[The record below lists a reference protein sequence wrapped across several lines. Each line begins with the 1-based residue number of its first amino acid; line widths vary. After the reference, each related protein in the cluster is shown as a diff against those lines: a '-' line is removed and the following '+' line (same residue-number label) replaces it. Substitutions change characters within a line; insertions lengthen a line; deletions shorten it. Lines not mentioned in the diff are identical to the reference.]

1 MWLMFRPLELCI
13 GLRYTR
19 AKRRNHFIS
28 FISLISMLG
37 VAVGIWAL
45 ITVLSVMNG
54 FENELRDRILG
65 MTAHSTVRSLDGGLK
80 DWRTAAQAAEK
91 HQEVI
96 AVAPFI
102 SFEGMFMRDRQVAPA
117 QIRGILPSEEPKVSE
132 VAGKMVEG
140 DISNLKPGEYGVILG
155 ASLARTL
162 GVFKGDKVTL
172 LTPRVSVTPAGLLPR
187 LKRFTV
193 VGIFRVGMYEYD
205 NGMAL
210 LHSKDAATLLRM
222 GDDMTGVRLKLTDMF
237 DAPRITRELTRDL
250 SGAYYITDW
259 TRQHANFFKAIKT
272 EKMVMFV
279 ILFLIVSVAAFNIV
293 STLVMLVTDKQADI
307 AILRTLGATPGSI
320 MSIFMIQGL
329 VIGIIGIIMGVI
341 TGVITALN
349 VETIV
354 GKIEEILGFKFLEA
368 DVYYISDLPSDMHW
382 SDVGLITVVA
392 FILSLLATIY
402 PAWRASRTKPA
413 EALRYE

>member
-1 MWLMFRPLELCI
+1 
-13 GLRYTR
+13 
-19 AKRRNHFIS
+19 
-28 FISLISMLG
+28 
-37 VAVGIWAL
+37 
-45 ITVLSVMNG
+45 MNG
-54 FENELRDRILG
+54 FENELRERILG
-65 MTAHSTVRSLDGGLK
+65 MTSHSTIRSLDGGLK
-80 DWRTAAQAAEK
+80 DWRIAAKAAAN
-91 HQEVI
+91 HSEVI
-96 AVAPFI
+96 GVAPFI
-102 SFEGMFMRDRQVAPA
+102 HFEGMFMRDRQVAPA
-117 QIRGILPSEEPKVSE
+117 QIRGILPSEEPNVSE
-132 VAGKMVEG
+132 VADKMVEG
-140 DISNLKPGEYGVILG
+140 DINALKPGKYGVILG
-155 ASLARTL
+155 SALARTL
-162 GVFKGDKVTL
+162 GVYKGDKVTL

-193 VGIFRVGMYEYD
+193 VGIFHVGMYEYD
-205 NGMAL
+205 NGMGL
-210 LHSKDAATLLRM
+210 IHSKDAATLLRM

-237 DAPRITRELTRDL
+237 DAPRITRELTKDL

-272 EKMVMFV
+272 EKTVMFV

-329 VIGIIGIIMGVI
+329 VIGMVGILIGVI
-341 TGVITALN
+341 TGVVTALN

-354 GKIEEILGFKFLEA
+354 SNIENLIGFKFLPA

-382 SDVGLITVVA
+382 GDVGLITIVA

>member
-1 MWLMFRPLELCI
+1 MWLMFRPLELFI

-37 VAVGIWAL
+37 IAVGIWAL

-54 FENELRDRILG
+54 FENELRERILG
-65 MTAHSTVRSLDGGLK
+65 MTSHSTIRSLDGGLK
-80 DWRTAAQAAEK
+80 DWRNAAKAAAN
-91 HQEVI
+91 HPEVV
-96 AVAPFI
+96 AAAPFV

-117 QIRGILPSEEPKVSE
+117 QIRGILPAEEPKVSE

-140 DISNLKPGEYGVILG
+140 NINDLKAGEYGVILG
-155 ASLARTL
+155 SALARTL
-162 GVFKGDKVTL
+162 GVNKGDKVTL

-237 DAPRITRELTRDL
+237 DAPRITRELTEEV

-272 EKMVMFV
+272 EKTVMFV

-307 AILRTLGATPGSI
+307 AILRTLGATPKSI
-320 MSIFMIQGL
+320 MYIFMIQGL
-329 VIGIIGIIMGVI
+329 VIGIIGIIIGVV
-341 TGVITALN
+341 TGVVTALN
-349 VETIV
+349 VESVV
-354 GKIEEILGFKFLEA
+354 GKIENILGFKFLPA
-368 DVYYISDLPSDMHW
+368 DVYYISDLPSEMHW
-382 SDVGLITVVA
+382 SDVSLITTVA